1 MSRVLCNRCKR
12 MMVPRVIFSRSIAGG
27 WGWRIGGGKPI
38 SSCCPFCLSEHWDVV
53 VEPSPLRGSVLM
65 KVLSIPLT
73 LIMFT
78 LLFGASN
85 ELASYMDGSAIVQWI
100 GVIGSVVATYKF
112 GRWFVN

>member
-1 MSRVLCNRCKR
+1 MPLSG
-12 MMVPRVIFSRSIAGG
+12 RSGEMGSADGY
-27 WGWRIGGGKPI
+27 
-38 SSCCPFCLSEHWDVV
+38 
-53 VEPSPLRGSVLM
+53 SVLM

-85 ELASYMDGSAIVQWI
+85 ELASYMGGSAIVQWI
-100 GVIGSVVATYKF
+100 GVIGSIVATYKF

>member
-12 MMVPRVIFSRSIAGG
+12 MMVPRVIFSRSVAGG

-38 SSCCPFCLSEHWDVV
+38 SSCCPFCLSEHWDVA

-78 LLFGASN
+78 LLIGTTN
-85 ELASYMDGSAIVQWI
+85 ELANYMGGSPIVQWI
-100 GVIGSVVATYKF
+100 SMIGSIVATYKF

>member
-1 MSRVLCNRCKR
+1 
-12 MMVPRVIFSRSIAGG
+12 
-27 WGWRIGGGKPI
+27 
-38 SSCCPFCLSEHWDVV
+38 LSEHWDVA

-78 LLFGASN
+78 LLIGTIN
-85 ELASYMDGSAIVQWI
+85 ELANYMGGSPIVQWI
-100 GVIGSVVATYKF
+100 SMIGSIVATYKF

>member
-12 MMVPRVIFSRSIAGG
+12 MMVPRVIFSRSVAGG

-38 SSCCPFCLSEHWDVV
+38 SSCCPFCLSEHWDVAV
-53 VEPSPLRGSVLM
+53 QPSPLRGSVLM

-73 LIMFT
+73 LIMFA
-78 LLFGASN
+78 LLIGGAS
-85 ELASYMDGSAIVQWI
+85 EISTYVGGGVIVQWVGFI
-100 GVIGSVVATYKF
+100 GAVVATYRF

>member
-73 LIMFT
+73 LIMFSYHLMST
-78 LLFGASN
+78 LR
-85 ELASYMDGSAIVQWI
+85 SAKRPFRRRNSPC
-100 GVIGSVVATYKF
+100 GGK
-112 GRWFVN
+112 

>member
-38 SSCCPFCLSEHWDVV
+38 SSCCPFCLSEHWDVE
-53 VEPSPLRGSVLM
+53 VEPSSLRGSVLM

-78 LLFGASN
+78 LLFGASQQ
-85 ELASYMDGSAIVQWI
+85 LASYMGGAAIVQWI
-100 GVIGSVVATYKF
+100 GLIGSFIATYKF

>member
-1 MSRVLCNRCKR
+1 
-12 MMVPRVIFSRSIAGG
+12 
-27 WGWRIGGGKPI
+27 
-38 SSCCPFCLSEHWDVV
+38 
-53 VEPSPLRGSVLM
+53 M

-85 ELASYMDGSAIVQWI
+85 ELASCMGGSAIVQWI

>member
-1 MSRVLCNRCKR
+1 MAN
-12 MMVPRVIFSRSIAGG
+12 
-27 WGWRIGGGKPI
+27 WRGKPI
-38 SSCCPFCLSEHWDVV
+38 SSCCPFCLSEHWDVL
-53 VEPSPLRGSVLM
+53 VELPLRGSVLM

-85 ELASYMDGSAIVQWI
+85 ELASYMGGSAIVQWI
-100 GVIGSVVATYKF
+100 GVIGSIVATYKF

>member
-1 MSRVLCNRCKR
+1 MSHVFCNRCRR
-12 MMVPRVIFSRSIAGG
+12 MMVPRVIFSRGISGG

-38 SSCCPFCLSEHWDVV
+38 SSCCPFCLSEHWDET

-78 LLFGASN
+78 LLIGTTN
-85 ELASYMDGSAIVQWI
+85 ELANYMGGSPIVQWI
-100 GVIGSVVATYKF
+100 GMIGSIVATYKF